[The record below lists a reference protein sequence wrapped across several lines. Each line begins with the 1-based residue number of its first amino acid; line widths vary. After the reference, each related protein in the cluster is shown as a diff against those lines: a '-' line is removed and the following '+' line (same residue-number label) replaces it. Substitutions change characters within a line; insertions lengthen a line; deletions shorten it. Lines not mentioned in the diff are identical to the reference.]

1 MHHGTMDLDEWIATV
16 PRALR
21 NDPVWKVRAYQI
33 GGYIAQ
39 LAADDAAIAAADIRF
54 RENASQLVKAVGGI
68 TAAISEGYSRLS
80 RKDRI
85 RYYEYAHGS
94 ANESK
99 SWYMGA
105 TCLFDAAM
113 LDHRLEHLCRINQL
127 LLVMIGNE
135 RKGQRWGGTRRIPPS
150 ETEPPRRALPP
161 GRAPD
166 S

>member
-1 MHHGTMDLDEWIATV
+1 MDLDAWIATV

-33 GGYIAQ
+33 GSYVAH

-54 RENASQLVKAVGGI
+54 RENAPQLVKAVGGV

-94 ANESK
+94 ANEAK
-99 SWYMGA
+99 SWYMGVA
-105 TCLFDAAM
+105 CLFDAAT
-113 LDHRLEHLCRINQL
+113 LDHRLDHLCRVNQL
-127 LLVMIGNE
+127 LLAMIANE
-135 RKGQRWGGTRRIPPS
+135 RKGQRWGGSRRIPPS
-150 ETEPPRRALPP
+150 DPEPGPTTLSP
-161 GRAPD
+161 GRSPD

>member
-1 MHHGTMDLDEWIATV
+1 MDLDEWIATV

-33 GGYIAQ
+33 GSYVAQ
-39 LAADDAAIAAADIRF
+39 LAAEDAAIAAADIRF
-54 RENASQLVKAVGGI
+54 RQNASQLTKAVGGV

-94 ANESK
+94 ANEAK

-105 TCLFDAAM
+105 ACLFDTAT
-113 LDHRLEHLCRINQL
+113 LEHRLEHLCRINQL
-127 LLVMIGNE
+127 VLVMIANE
-135 RKGQRWGGTRRIPPS
+135 RKGQRWGGSRRILPS
-150 ETEPPRRALPP
+150 EKEPRPATLHP
-161 GRAPD
+161 GGSPD